1 MAHRIF
7 ISYHHANDQIY
18 KDALVKWGKDNDI
31 FIDWCVN
38 TGDISD
44 ELDDQQIREIIRD
57 DYLQSSTV
65 TIVLV
70 GAETRKRKH
79 IDWEIYS
86 SMYNGKI
93 NKKSGI
99 IVINLPTINCPHFTA
114 AHSGEKENVFPEN
127 RTWVTLT
134 EREEYEQRYPYMPDR
149 IIDNLLNCDAKIS
162 VISWAKLTVD
172 KLKFLIEKAYED
184 RAICTYDLSRPM
196 RRRNS

>member
-1 MAHRIF
+1 MAHRVF

-18 KDALVKWGKDNDI
+18 KDALVKWGEENDI

-44 ELDDQQIREIIRD
+44 ELTDQQIREIIRD

-70 GAETRKRKH
+70 GTETRKRKH
-79 IDWEIYS
+79 VDWEIYS

-93 NKKSGI
+93 NKKSGL
-99 IVINLPTINCPHFTA
+99 IVINLPTINCTCYTA

-127 RTWVTLT
+127 TTWVTLT

-149 IIDNLLNCDAKIS
+149 IIDNLLSSNVKIS
-162 VISWAKLTVD
+162 VISWEKLTID
-172 KLKFLIEKAYED
+172 KLKYMIEKSYED
-184 RAICTYDLSRPM
+184 RENCIYDLSRPM